1 MAAALATLLAT
12 NNLRE
17 DFQAASDYLCNFV
30 AANKSENQTRNISG
44 AGSGGQGGAGRGHS
58 GGRGSGWGRGC
69 GRGGWSYDNNK
80 ELSARSYTTEE

>member
-12 NNLRE
+12 NNLCE

-30 AANKSENQTRNISG
+30 AANKSENQARNISG
-44 AGSGGQGGAGRGHS
+44 AVRVGQGGAGRGHS
-58 GGRGSGWGRGC
+58 GGLGSGRGHGRGQG
-69 GRGGWSYDNNK
+69 GRSYDNNK